1 MTPAPKFQKRSHH
14 VVPRFWQ
21 KAFTAPG
28 GVGPYY
34 LNVVDGRRIG
44 PVGPGDKMAEDW
56 VNIVFD
62 AQFRPSDALEDWL
75 GTKESLV
82 SAGLQTFL
90 RTGALDDVARQD
102 IAMLLGLQIC
112 RDPDEFGR
120 RLERGHLLALALNDA
135 DQYDSVSEL
144 NAVVSNLGMDV
155 AFTAIDLAALQ
166 NQDPEERA
174 AELQQ
179 LLDSHGYEDYLNPS
193 DVLAAALPVAER
205 LMCRD
210 WTIIKADTPSFV
222 LSDRPV
228 PTNAEDGFAVSL
240 TGSAALLVA
249 GPSAGVGAV
258 EYRDATTDEISSIN
272 ATARASAKEWIC
284 GPGSFIFQM

>member
-21 KAFTAPG
+21 KAFTAPNS
-28 GVGPYY
+28 VGPYY
-34 LNVVDGRRIG
+34 LNVTDGRRIG

-62 AQFRPSDALEDWL
+62 DRFRPSDALEDWL
-75 GTKESLV
+75 GTKERLV
-82 SAGLQTFL
+82 SEGLQTFL
-90 RTGALDDVARQD
+90 RTGALDDMARTD

-135 DQYDSVSEL
+135 EDYASVSEL
-144 NAVVSNLGMDV
+144 NKVVSDLGIDV
-155 AFTAIDLAALQ
+155 NFTDADLSALK
-166 NQDPEERA
+166 NQGSEARTAEVEE
-174 AELQQ
+174 
-179 LLDSHGYEDYLNPS
+179 LLGSHGYEDYLNPRH
-193 DVLAAALPVAER
+193 VVAAALPVAER
-205 LMCRD
+205 LICRD
-210 WTIIKADTPSFV
+210 WTIIKAATPTFV

-228 PTNAEDGFAVSL
+228 PANADDGFAVSL
-240 TGSAALLVA
+240 TGSAAILVA
-249 GPSAGVGAV
+249 GPSAAVGAV
-258 EYRDATTDEISSIN
+258 EYRDATTEEISAIN

-284 GPGSFIFQM
+284 GPGPFIFQM